1 MQNNDE
7 HCRACE
13 HLIQPEGLLSFEHR
27 FWRFS
32 FERSVCFGAGFVH
45 FSLQALDVF
54 FGSLWSVIRRKRNP
68 LTGFDRQRCP
78 ERDDG
83 DKGDFQH
90 WVSSLCI
97 QGRLKGCHCGSLT

>member
-1 MQNNDE
+1 MSF
-7 HCRACE
+7 
-13 HLIQPEGLLSFEHR
+13 LGLCGQS
-27 FWRFS
+27 S
-32 FERSVCFGAGFVH
+32 GVS
-45 FSLQALDVF
+45 
-54 FGSLWSVIRRKRNP
+54 NP